1 MDHQLQNYDQ
11 KITNQEIEMRKRI
24 VGFTDEDARLLTD
37 LKDVFTEAADGIV
50 DQFYFQ
56 ITKFSEM
63 ATIINKHSTVER
75 LKKTQKKYFLE
86 LATGRYD
93 LAYFQER
100 FRIGQAHERIKL
112 KPKYYIAAYTIYYN
126 EVIPLIEKKYQ
137 NDSRAMSKHIQA
149 FLKIIN
155 LDMQFAIETYISA
168 FLELNTV
175 IGTLES
181 TSERVSVV
189 SKDLATSTSE
199 ISVASDDLAQRV
211 VDISSESQHQAEN
224 TQEATEEIKH
234 MTDVSKESMQ
244 KIQVAVDTINKIA
257 DQTNLLALNATIEA
271 ARAGEAGR
279 GFSVVAEEVKKLAVE
294 SSKAAKEIGQMVK
307 GIQSETEKSS
317 EKTVELIEDISVA
330 LTAIAEGTQE
340 ASASTQEQSA
350 TIHELANSAQVLAEI
365 VDSLEKLVQKFKNK
379 LN

>member
-1 MDHQLQNYDQ
+1 MDQRLQIYDQ
-11 KITNQEIEMRKRI
+11 KITEEEIEMRKQI
-24 VGFTDEDARLLTD
+24 VGFTEEDALLLTD
-37 LKDVFTEAADGIV
+37 LQDVFAEAADGV
-50 DQFYFQ
+50 VEQFYVH

-63 ATIINKHSTVER
+63 ANVINQHSTVER

-100 FRIGQAHERIKL
+100 FRIGKAHERINL

-126 EVIPLIEKKYQ
+126 QVLPLIEDKY
-137 NDSRAMSKHIQA
+137 NTDLVAMSKHIHA

-175 IGTLES
+175 IGTLED
-181 TSERVSVV
+181 TSERVSLV
-189 SKDLATSTSE
+189 SRDLATSTSE

-211 VDISSESQHQAEN
+211 VNISGESQQQAEN
-224 TQEATEEIKH
+224 TQQATEEIKH
-234 MTDVSKESMQ
+234 LTDISKESMQ
-244 KIQVAVDTINKIA
+244 KIQVAVDTINNIA
-257 DQTNLLALNATIEA
+257 DQTNLLALNAAIEA

-279 GFSVVAEEVKKLAVE
+279 GFSVVAQEVKKLAVE
-294 SSKAAKEIGQMVK
+294 SSRAAKEIGLMVK
-307 GIQSETEKSS
+307 EVQNETTKSA
-317 EKTVELIEDISVA
+317 EKTVELIENISEA
-330 LTAIAEGTQE
+330 LTIIAEGTQE
-340 ASASTQEQSA
+340 ASASTEEQSA

-365 VDSLEKLVQKFKNK
+365 VDSLEKLVHKFKNK